1 MITKNAYKVTLGAA
15 PKVKVVAA
23 EAVVA
28 WKVSPTAAAD
38 IKFVTVSGTT
48 KAAAYVYC
56 FVSKDGTNPPKATTT
71 TRILANTTTKAKAAT
86 NTTKAAATT
95 TTKAAATPAATV
107 DAWDWE
113 KKNEAAWGTK
123 YNA

>member
-71 TRILANTTTKAKAAT
+71 TRILAPATTTTNTTTA
-86 NTTKAAATT
+86 NTTAATT
-95 TTKAAATPAATV
+95 TATPAATV